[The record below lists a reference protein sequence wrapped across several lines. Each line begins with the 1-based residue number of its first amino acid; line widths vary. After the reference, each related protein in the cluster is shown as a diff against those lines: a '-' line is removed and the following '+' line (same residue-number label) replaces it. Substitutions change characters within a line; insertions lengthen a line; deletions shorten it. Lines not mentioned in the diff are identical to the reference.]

1 MGGGAKLTLVVGNKW
16 RSDWDSN
23 WFYCRVPSKHLADVW
38 GKGSYPLRSMMTP
51 LDYLS
56 DIPFECSPG
65 DTNVVAFTKATS
77 IIGGCDAV
85 EEFLA
90 CGIW

>member
-1 MGGGAKLTLVVGNKW
+1 
-16 RSDWDSN
+16 
-23 WFYCRVPSKHLADVW
+23 
-38 GKGSYPLRSMMTP
+38 MTP

-65 DTNVVAFTKATS
+65 DTNAVAFTKATS